1 MGKGDVIVSATDFN
15 RSVNELESLND
26 SLYSLKKELEDIN
39 SGICV
44 NKEELNSK
52 LDLLDN
58 YFIKLANVHKQV
70 IGDKSIDKQYQNL
83 LNKINEAFNSKI

>member
-70 IGDKSIDKQYQNL
+70 IGDKSI
-83 LNKINEAFNSKI
+83 E